1 MFGKH
6 APAIEQNSEDED
18 WGPGKRKRRRK
29 ESESDAASTLIT
41 LFESEKSCPEK
52 TANEVGKE
60 SFGRPAKREIFRI
73 PPDAV
78 EVICFFAVFVVT
90 SKRKHLLQYSH
101 CSIPSELYQELRR
114 VFAENELPSREVR
127 ENLSKQLGLEYVKVM
142 IIVIC
147 R

>member
-41 LFESEKSCPEK
+41 LLESEKNCPEK
-52 TANEVGKE
+52 RADDEEKE
-60 SFGRPAKREIFRI
+60 SFDKPAKRAIFRI

-78 EVICFFAVFVVT
+78 EVDMRLCIICCYIKEYHLLHYSNRSILLIFTRNFAV
-90 SKRKHLLQYSH
+90 HLLRMNFH
-101 CSIPSELYQELRR
+101 
-114 VFAENELPSREVR
+114 
-127 ENLSKQLGLEYVKVM
+127 LEK
-142 IIVIC
+142 
-147 R
+147 

>member
-18 WGPGKRKRRRK
+18 WGPGKRKRRQK

-41 LFESEKSCPEK
+41 LFKSEKSCSEK
-52 TANEVGKE
+52 TANEVEKE

-78 EVICFFAVFVVT
+78 EVICFFALFVVA
-90 SKRKHLLQYSH
+90 SKRKHLLEFSH
-101 CSIPSELYQELRR
+101 CLILLSFTRNFAVYLLRMN
-114 VFAENELPSREVR
+114 FH
-127 ENLSKQLGLEYVKVM
+127 LETCGRTSPRSWVLNM
-142 IIVIC
+142 
-147 R
+147 RR